1 MAIGHIKESLIERIK
16 RECQCSF
23 DQDGF
28 KTSTANCENGD
39 LTYTTILE
47 YSNEE
52 GSETASIIAQR
63 IASQV
68 PFSMA
73 VGGTQLTV
81 TSACTDCE
89 ISTTKPA
96 MSSSAGLFFG
106 GFLTAVVIAI
116 ILVII
121 VYVYHHLANG
131 RSTYY
136 YSNSMQIYYLVYTI
150 ILQDSSSEK
159 ACQV

>member
-1 MAIGHIKESLIERIK
+1 MAAGRIEESLIERIK

-28 KTSTANCENGD
+28 KNSTVNCANGD
-39 LTYTTILE
+39 LTYTTTLE

-52 GSETASIIAQR
+52 GSETASIITKR
-63 IASQV
+63 TISQV

-73 VGGTQLTV
+73 VGETQLTV
-81 TSACTDCE
+81 TNACTDCE
-89 ISTTKPA
+89 IPTTKPA
-96 MSSSAGLFFG
+96 MLSLSLAVGGGLFIG
-106 GFLTAVVIAI
+106 GFLAAVLIAI

-131 RSTYY
+131 RST
-136 YSNSMQIYYLVYTI
+136 
-150 ILQDSSSEK
+150 
-159 ACQV
+159 

>member
-1 MAIGHIKESLIERIK
+1 MAVGHIEETLIERIK

-28 KTSTANCENGD
+28 KNSTVNCENRE
-39 LTYTTILE
+39 LTYTTTLE

-73 VGGTQLTV
+73 FGGTQLTV
-81 TSACTDCE
+81 INACTDCE
-89 ISTTKPA
+89 MPTTKSASLAIVLSPA
-96 MSSSAGLFFG
+96 AGGGLFIG
-106 GFLTAVVIAI
+106 GFLAAVLIAI

-121 VYVYHHLANG
+121 VYVNYHLANCTSIF
-131 RSTYY
+131 RIVCRFITLST
-136 YSNSMQIYYLVYTI
+136 L
-150 ILQDSSSEK
+150 
-159 ACQV
+159 

>member
-1 MAIGHIKESLIERIK
+1 MAVGHIEETLIERIK

-28 KTSTANCENGD
+28 KTSTANCENRD
-39 LTYTTILE
+39 LTYTTTLE

-52 GSETASIIAQR
+52 GSETASIIVQR

-81 TSACTDCE
+81 TSACTDNCE
-89 ISTTKPA
+89 TIKPP
-96 MSSSAGLFFG
+96 MSSPSSAGLFFG

-131 RSTYY
+131 GSTYY
-136 YSNSMQIYYLVYTI
+136 YSNSM
-150 ILQDSSSEK
+150 
-159 ACQV
+159 

>member
-1 MAIGHIKESLIERIK
+1 MAAGLIKESLIERIK

-28 KTSTANCENGD
+28 KNSVVSCKNGD
-39 LTYTTILE
+39 LTYTTTLE

-81 TSACTDCE
+81 TSACMDCE
-89 ISTTKPA
+89 TTKPP
-96 MSSSAGLFFG
+96 MSSPSSAGLFFG

-131 RSTYY
+131 RST
-136 YSNSMQIYYLVYTI
+136 
-150 ILQDSSSEK
+150 
-159 ACQV
+159 

>member
-1 MAIGHIKESLIERIK
+1 MAVGRIEESLIERIR

-39 LTYTTILE
+39 LTYATTLE

-81 TSACTDCE
+81 ISACTDCE

-96 MSSSAGLFFG
+96 MSSPSAAGLFFG
-106 GFLTAVVIAI
+106 GFLTAIASDR
-116 ILVII
+116 
-121 VYVYHHLANG
+121 H
-131 RSTYY
+131 
-136 YSNSMQIYYLVYTI
+136 NSSDNSV
-150 ILQDSSSEK
+150 
-159 ACQV
+159 CQLSPC